1 MPYRLQHDL
10 AGECWCEPKKVFTA
24 KYGTE
29 VWVHND
35 PKGTDPPEEAVAA
48 AVMEAMDNDDGGVVR
63 VKPI

>member
-1 MPYRLQHDL
+1 MTYRSHGL
-10 AGECWCEPKKVFTA
+10 AGECWCSPEKVFTA

-29 VWVHND
+29 VWVHNNA
-35 PKGTDPPEEAVAA
+35 KSTQPPEEVVAS